1 MKTSFYLVVSKS
13 GSVAAKK
20 NKPHLA
26 FDEIA
31 ILQNL
36 ELPDALFKKPALEA
50 TVTIP
55 NEAALPQQIEADV
68 VANVKE
74 AIQQSTGLE
83 VRLSIVKDENE

>member
-1 MKTSFYLVVSKS
+1 MKTQFYLVIGKG

-20 NKPHLA
+20 NKPSLS

-31 ILQNL
+31 IAMNL

-55 NEAALPQQIEADV
+55 AEAALPQNIEADV

-74 AIQQSTGLE
+74 AIQTSTGLE
-83 VRLSIVKDENE
+83 VRISVVQPDSE